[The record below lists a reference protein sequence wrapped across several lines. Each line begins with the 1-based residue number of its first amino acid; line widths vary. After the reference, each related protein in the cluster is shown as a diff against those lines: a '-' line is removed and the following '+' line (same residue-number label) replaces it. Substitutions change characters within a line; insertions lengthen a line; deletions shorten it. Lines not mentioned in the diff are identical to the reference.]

1 MAAVE
6 VLDGD
11 HHLFGVHTTSMSYV
25 FTVTAEGLLRHL
37 HWGAPIALADV
48 IIDRPIWALST
59 NDLIHD
65 VMPQEYPPARPLPL
79 QRAVPHGEI
88 SDGGRELDL
97 QYQGT
102 TRPIPN

>member
-1 MAAVE
+1 MTAVE

-48 IIDRPIWALST
+48 IIEPIWALST

-65 VMPQEYPPARPLPL
+65 VMPQEYPP
-79 QRAVPHGEI
+79 HGRFRYNEQCLMVRFP
-88 SDGGRELDL
+88 DGGRELDL